1 MKNIVVYDFEADELE
16 KIADANDT
24 TVAEVVEMLMQYAD
38 EMKEDNGW
46 K

>member
-1 MKNIVVYDFEADELE
+1 MQKILVYDIEAEALE

-24 TVAEVVEMLMQYAD
+24 TVAEVVEMLMEYTE
-38 EMKEDNGW
+38 EMKKDNNL